1 MSLIINA
8 VGQDRCGLVSEITGF
23 VIHEGGN
30 VGESQASK
38 LGKYFSLMMLVEV
51 PRQNLDS
58 LQERLRG
65 MNHMNATVFEA
76 NAEDAVSSSQTKE
89 HGCKSWTRIG
99 CDDAKKGEGLRD
111 MTTKRTLCSQQA
123 FSMLL

>member
-58 LQERLRG
+58 LQERLRS

-76 NAEDAVSSSQTKE
+76 NAEDAVSSSQAKE
-89 HGCKSWTRIG
+89 HGCK
-99 CDDAKKGEGLRD
+99 
-111 MTTKRTLCSQQA
+111 
-123 FSMLL
+123 